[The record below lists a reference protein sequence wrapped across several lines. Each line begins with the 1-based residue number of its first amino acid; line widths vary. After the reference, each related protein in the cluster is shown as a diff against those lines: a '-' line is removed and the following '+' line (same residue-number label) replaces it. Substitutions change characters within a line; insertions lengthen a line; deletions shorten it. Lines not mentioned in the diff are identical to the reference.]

1 MNIVSNVGIFGGAF
15 NPITNAHIQIVEEV
29 AKKLNLYRVMFEPIN
44 NNYDKIDLV
53 DIEHRINMI
62 HLVFDSVLINGT
74 TFDVGGV
81 DALST
86 EKIYTYEI
94 LQRYKNMFRNY
105 KLFYIMGSDNLKEF
119 YSWKRPEKIFELT
132 NLVVYR
138 RNNDDMV
145 QIINKNPILS
155 KNISKIHIFDSK
167 HNNLSSTLVRSWL
180 KNKNVQISGRYLPR
194 KVFDYIKEHKLY
206 EINS

>member
-1 MNIVSNVGIFGGAF
+1 MNKSNDIGIFGGAF

-29 AKKLNLYRVMFEPIN
+29 AKKLKLSRVMFEPIN
-44 NNYDKIDLV
+44 NNYDKNDLA
-53 DIEHRINMI
+53 DIGHRINMI
-62 HLVFDSVLINGT
+62 HLVFDDSVSINGT
-74 TFDVGGV
+74 TFGIGGI

-94 LQRYKNMFRNY
+94 LQRYKNMFRNN

-138 RNNDDMV
+138 RDNDDII

-155 KNISKIHIFDSK
+155 KNISKIHIFDAK
-167 HNNLSSTLVRSWL
+167 HNNLSSTLIRSWL
-180 KNKNVQISGRYLPR
+180 KNKNIRISNRYLPKKVLNYIR
-194 KVFDYIKEHKLY
+194 KHELY
-206 EINS
+206 EK